1 VIPYLFLDSGPLG
14 LLTHPQR
21 SAEVIGITDW
31 LSRHLRAGSQVI
43 VPAIVYY
50 ELKRELL
57 RAQKSAG
64 IARLDAFVSAA
75 PGRYLPLTDQALRLA
90 ADLWAKAR
98 QAGRPTAE
106 PSALDIDVLVAA
118 QARSF
123 GAASEVVIVTANP
136 RHLAQFTTAKRWNEI
151 HP

>member
-1 VIPYLFLDSGPLG
+1 M
-14 LLTHPQR
+14 
-21 SAEVIGITDW
+21 
-31 LSRHLRAGSQVI
+31 
-43 VPAIVYY
+43 
-50 ELKRELL
+50 L

-64 IARLDAFVSAA
+64 IARLDAFLSAA

-106 PSALDIDVLVAA
+106 PGALDIDVLIAA

-136 RHLAQFTTAKRWNEI
+136 RHLAQFTAAKRWNEI